1 MPGKKPTH
9 TGRDATKEATGI
21 KHEISIHAP
30 HTGRDSGRC
39 IAIASP
45 MNFNPRAPYGAR
57 PLGRYYNG
65 VISIHAPHTG
75 RDYRAASC
83 SRVASVFQSTR
94 PIRGATAQSRLTRR
108 HRPHFNPRAPCGARL
123 KINIMLAVAQD
134 ISIHAPHAGR
144 DLAGSSVPPRVHHFN
159 PRAPCGARPIRV
171 ILRFRR
177 PEFQSTRP
185 MRGATLRAGRA
196 GGAVPDFNPRAPCG
210 ARLILHLLMISQNPF
225 QSTRPMRGATVI
237 VAPGLLVVS
246 DFNPRAPYGAR
257 PDISTLNG
265 RTMLFQSTRPIRGAT
280 TSVLLRPAA
289 VVISIHAPHTGRDP
303 APGWRPPLRSYFNPR
318 APYGAR
324 HAAAGRGCVPL

>member
-108 HRPHFNPRAPCGARL
+108 HRPHFNPRAPY
-123 KINIMLAVAQD
+123 
-134 ISIHAPHAGR
+134 
-144 DLAGSSVPPRVHHFN
+144 
-159 PRAPCGARPIRV
+159 
-171 ILRFRR
+171 
-177 PEFQSTRP
+177 
-185 MRGATLRAGRA
+185 
-196 GGAVPDFNPRAPCG
+196 G
-210 ARLILHLLMISQNPF
+210 ARLICYDLSIAVPN
-225 QSTRPMRGATVI
+225 
-237 VAPGLLVVS
+237 
-246 DFNPRAPYGAR
+246 FNPRAPYGAR
-257 PDISTLNG
+257 HVVAWRNTG
-265 RTMLFQSTRPIRGAT
+265 EFAAFQSTRPIRGAT
-280 TSVLLRPAA
+280 MAYFPN
-289 VVISIHAPHTGRDP
+289 TGRIVFQST
-303 APGWRPPLRSYFNPR
+303 RPIRGATCGCRERMCATINFNPR

-324 HAAAGRGCVPL
+324 RRRYPRSGRACEFQSTRPIRGATAKMHNLCSAFLQQQTIKA